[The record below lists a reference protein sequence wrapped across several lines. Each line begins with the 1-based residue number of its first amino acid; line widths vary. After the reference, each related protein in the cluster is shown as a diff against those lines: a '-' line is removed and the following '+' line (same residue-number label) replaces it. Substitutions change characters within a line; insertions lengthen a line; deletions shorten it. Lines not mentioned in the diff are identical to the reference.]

1 MLDTLKKK
9 CFYMHSLVTK
19 ELIITY
25 LCVILKGVWYIKHNL
40 LSYFHI
46 ILKQIVTVIIL
57 MEID

>member
-1 MLDTLKKK
+1 
-9 CFYMHSLVTK
+9 MHSLVTK
-19 ELIITY
+19 ELIIMY

>member
-1 MLDTLKKK
+1 
-9 CFYMHSLVTK
+9 MHSLVTK

-25 LCVILKGVWYIKHNL
+25 LCVILKDVWYIKHNL